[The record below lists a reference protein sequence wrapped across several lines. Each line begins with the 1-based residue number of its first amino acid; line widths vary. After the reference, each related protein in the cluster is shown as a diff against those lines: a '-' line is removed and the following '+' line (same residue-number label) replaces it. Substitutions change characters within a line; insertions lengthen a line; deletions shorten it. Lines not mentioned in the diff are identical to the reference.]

1 MSNIMKTKSMLCKV
15 RLADLYL
22 RLQHVHNRH
31 RLCHCKPS
39 YAIHI
44 NAKPLQSCLPRGRA
58 RNDAYAQGAAILASS
73 CIYNMLIIVHC
84 QHFGVGSI
92 PWSPL
97 ARGVLARPAQ
107 EKTERSETDWYDT
120 YMILGVGIAN
130 ARCRFISSYA
140 TKEADIMNVI
150 AKRVEEIASKKSVS
164 MAQVALAWVM
174 SKDRM
179 FSCSSFRKFPA
190 ELVICARSSR
200 GGSDCRHQLLGEV
213 ARYHQY
219 VPVLLLCVKNC

>member
-1 MSNIMKTKSMLCKV
+1 MSDTSACRHAGLGNVSVPFICSRREMSNIMPTKSMLCKV
-15 RLADLYL
+15 RLVDPSVRFKHGHAFY
-22 RLQHVHNRH
+22 
-31 RLCHCKPS
+31 RLCYCKPP

-44 NAKPLQSCLPRGRA
+44 DAKPLQSCLPRGRA
-58 RNDAYAQGAAILASS
+58 RNDAYAQGAATSTSPPLH
-73 CIYNMLIIVHC
+73 MLIIVCC

-107 EKTERSETDWYDT
+107 EKTERSETDWYD
-120 YMILGVGIAN
+120 ILHDLGHGIAN

-140 TKEADIMNVI
+140 TKEADIMNTI
-150 AKRVEEIASKKSVS
+150 AKRVEEIAKKKGVS

-179 FSCSSFRKFPA
+179 CFLLYLS
-190 ELVICARSSR
+190 ETSR
-200 GGSDCRHQLLGEV
+200 
-213 ARYHQY
+213 
-219 VPVLLLCVKNC
+219 